1 MRLDLSSARAID
13 FLNKKQEEYM
23 YEPNRFYQPIY
34 NYTGIGTIPPTII
47 PTTVIAT
54 NTITYGDI
62 SDVNWENPSLG
73 MYYTNG
79 IYTNTILDLR

>member
-13 FLNKKQEEYM
+13 FYAKKKEEYM

-34 NYTGIGTIPPTII
+34 NYTGIGTIP
-47 PTTVIAT
+47 TTVIAT

-62 SDVNWENPSLG
+62 SDIIWENQGS
-73 MYYTNG
+73 YYTNG

>member
-34 NYTGIGTIPPTII
+34 NYTGIGTI